1 MGLFRGLKI
10 DPRASLLVLAAA
22 SLLLDGCVPE
32 DAVNK
37 TSVKSPQATAPALKP
52 SQPAVSAAGPSSAP
66 ATPPASHE
74 VQALIDSV
82 ESAYQS
88 GVANYHAGKL
98 QTAKADFDRAVDLML
113 SGNFDLRTQP
123 QLRDEFDRVVD
134 AVNTLEMEALK
145 QGNGF
150 APKIEP
156 APVDIANDVTFPVDP
171 NVKAQAIQEL
181 KTTQSDL
188 PLLINDP
195 VAGFISYFSSKGR
208 GTLTRSLERAGRYHA
223 MITTVLA
230 EEKVPQDLIYQAVAE
245 SGFQPQIVN
254 GRSGAG
260 GMWQFMPYGVYG
272 LTRNGWYDERFD
284 PEKSTHAYARY
295 MKELYA
301 QLGDWYLAMAAYD
314 WGPGNVQKAV
324 ERTGYAD
331 FWELYRRDVLP
342 KETRNY
348 VPIIM
353 AMTIMT
359 KNPSQYGLTNVEMER
374 PAKYDTVTI
383 NYPVDLRLV
392 AQCIGSTQDQ
402 LQDLNPSLLRV
413 TTPREGKFDLH
424 LPAGTKEQY
433 ETAIAEVPTD
443 MRLWWRYHTVQSGDT
458 LASLARTY
466 HVTAKAITEANHLDN
481 LQLEADARLVIP
493 IAPGK
498 HPQSDN
504 ATYARRITRYKVR
517 RGDTVETVAENFGV
531 SPLMLRRWN
540 GLRGDSL
547 SGRKVLALHLPV
559 TPNSHEEVAASRS
572 KTKHSAAAP
581 KSEAADAKPPATKSA
596 QIERLEVAR
605 NETRR
610 TEAPAIVHHKV
621 KTGETLYS
629 IANLY
634 NTTVSALKRDNRDVA
649 VLRPGMILVIQTP
662 R

>member
-10 DPRASLLVLAAA
+10 DPRVSLLVLAAA

-32 DAVNK
+32 DAVSK

-52 SQPAVSAAGPSSAP
+52 SQPAVSTTVASPAP
-66 ATPPASHE
+66 AAPPASHE

-98 QTAKADFDRAVDLML
+98 QPAKADFDRAVDLML
-113 SGNFDLRTQP
+113 TANFDLRTQP

-208 GTLTRSLERAGRYHA
+208 GTLMRSLERAGRYHA

-331 FWELYRRDVLP
+331 FWELYRRNALP
-342 KETRNY
+342 KETKNY
-348 VPIIM
+348 VPIIIAAAIM
-353 AMTIMT
+353 A
-359 KNPSQYGLTNVEMER
+359 KNPQQYGLQSLT
-374 PAKYDTVTI
+374 PDPPLVTDI
-383 NYPVDLRLV
+383 VTTDYSVDLRLV
-392 AQCIGSTQDQ
+392 SDLVEAPVQEIA
-402 LQDLNPSLLRV
+402 DLNPSLLRMS
-413 TTPREGKFDLH
+413 TPTDGPFELH
-424 LPAGTKEQY
+424 LPAGSKELYQKR
-433 ETAIAEVPTD
+433 IAEIPADKRNQWRFHKVVAGETLTTVARDYHVNASEIVFVNQLEPGDDLSATDSLVIPVPPTSSSKS
-443 MRLWWRYHTVQSGDT
+443 RLTLYKVEHGDT
-458 LASLARTY
+458 L
-466 HVTAKAITEANHLDN
+466 V
-481 LQLEADARLVIP
+481 
-493 IAPGK
+493 
-498 HPQSDN
+498 
-504 ATYARRITRYKVR
+504 
-517 RGDTVETVAENFGV
+517 TVADRFNV
-531 SPLMLRRWN
+531 TVQQLRRWN
-540 GLRGDSL
+540 HLTVAHLEPGRRLYVAEPAHIARVSSKHRGSA
-547 SGRKVLALHLPV
+547 SGRAK
-559 TPNSHEEVAASRS
+559 
-572 KTKHSAAAP
+572 
-581 KSEAADAKPPATKSA
+581 KPPARASSSTHANAK
-596 QIERLEVAR
+596 
-605 NETRR
+605 NGKET
-610 TEAPAIVHHKV
+610 
-621 KTGETLYS
+621 
-629 IANLY
+629 
-634 NTTVSALKRDNRDVA
+634 
-649 VLRPGMILVIQTP
+649 
-662 R
+662 

>member
-10 DPRASLLVLAAA
+10 GPRALLLVLAAA
-22 SLLLDGCVPE
+22 PLLLDGCVPE
-32 DAVNK
+32 DAVSK

-52 SQPAVSAAGPSSAP
+52 SQPAVSATASSPNPA
-66 ATPPASHE
+66 ATPASPQ

-82 ESAYQS
+82 EAAYQS

-98 QTAKADFDRAVDLML
+98 QIAKADFDRAVDLML
-113 SGNFDLRTQP
+113 TGNFDLRTQP
-123 QLRDEFDRVVD
+123 QLQDEFDRVVD

-208 GTLTRSLERAGRYHA
+208 GTLMRSLERAGRYHA

-331 FWELYRRDVLP
+331 FWELYRRNALP
-342 KETRNY
+342 QETKNY
-348 VPIIM
+348 VPIIIAAAIM
-353 AMTIMT
+353 A
-359 KNPSQYGLTNVEMER
+359 KNPQQYGLQSLAPDPPLVT
-374 PAKYDTVTI
+374 DTVTTD
-383 NYPVDLRLV
+383 YSVDLRLV
-392 AQCIGSTQDQ
+392 SDLVEAPVQEIA
-402 LQDLNPSLLRV
+402 DLNPSLLRMS
-413 TTPREGKFDLH
+413 TPTDGPFELH
-424 LPAGTKEQY
+424 LPVGSKDLYQKR
-433 ETAIAEVPTD
+433 IAEIPADKRNQWRFHKVVAGETLTTVARDYHVNASEIVFVNQLEPGDDLSATDSLVIPVPPALSSKS
-443 MRLWWRYHTVQSGDT
+443 RLTLYKVEHGDT
-458 LASLARTY
+458 L
-466 HVTAKAITEANHLDN
+466 V
-481 LQLEADARLVIP
+481 
-493 IAPGK
+493 
-498 HPQSDN
+498 
-504 ATYARRITRYKVR
+504 
-517 RGDTVETVAENFGV
+517 TVADRFNV
-531 SPLMLRRWN
+531 TVQQLRRWN
-540 GLRGDSL
+540 HLTAAHLEPGRRLYVAEPAHIARVSSKHRGSTAKK
-547 SGRKVLALHLPV
+547 SPARASSS
-559 TPNSHEEVAASRS
+559 SHAN
-572 KTKHSAAAP
+572 
-581 KSEAADAKPPATKSA
+581 AKNGK
-596 QIERLEVAR
+596 
-605 NETRR
+605 ET
-610 TEAPAIVHHKV
+610 
-621 KTGETLYS
+621 
-629 IANLY
+629 
-634 NTTVSALKRDNRDVA
+634 
-649 VLRPGMILVIQTP
+649 
-662 R
+662 